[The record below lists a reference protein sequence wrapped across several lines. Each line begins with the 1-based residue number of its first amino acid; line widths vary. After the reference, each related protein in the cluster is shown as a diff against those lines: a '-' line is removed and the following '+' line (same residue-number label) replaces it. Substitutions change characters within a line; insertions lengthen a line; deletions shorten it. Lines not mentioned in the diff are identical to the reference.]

1 MTQLLKHYLINR
13 DTGAYALTKP
23 SGYMSVNL
31 QGLEVVYHLYNEN
44 DIPYCLSTCPDTL
57 EYSVT
62 IPEEQ
67 LTDYQNN
74 PDITIT
80 SSTQREVEVI
90 SEPILVRAR
99 DEDGRFVAD
108 DPATEQDEAWTTEQQ
123 TTTQIV
129 YDLVYTKPHIVP
141 ETEGEG
147 MKVITQQQWDEE
159 IISFDNQQRNKR
171 YDILRKY
178 RDQMLELT
186 DWMVIRSAEQEDTL
200 SLEFKTWR
208 QELRNLPNGV
218 DFPSGFPT
226 LPTELQS
233 HIELQELCNRFDE
246 VRSIFMINDPLTVE
260 SEPV

>member
-1 MTQLLKHYLINR
+1 MSQLLKHYLINR
-13 DTGAYALTKP
+13 DTGNYALTVP
-23 SGYMSVNL
+23 SGYMYVNL
-31 QGLEVVYHLYNEN
+31 EGLQVVHSVFTEDNV
-44 DIPYCLSTCPDTL
+44 PYCLSTCPDTL

-67 LTDYQNN
+67 LTEYQNN

-80 SSTQREVEVI
+80 SSTQREIEVI
-90 SEPILVRAR
+90 NEGQTI
-99 DEDGRFVAD
+99 
-108 DPATEQDEAWTTEQQ
+108 TE
-123 TTTQIV
+123 IV

-147 MKVITQQQWDEE
+147 MKVITQQQWDDE
-159 IISFDNQQRNKR
+159 ITAFDNRQREKR

-186 DWMVIRSAEQEDTL
+186 DWMVIRSTEQEDTL

-208 QELRNLPNGV
+208 QELRNLPNSV
-218 DFPSGFPT
+218 EFPSGFPT

-233 HIELQELCNRFDE
+233 STELQELYNRFDE
-246 VRSIFMINDPLTVE
+246 VLSVFMINDPLLVE
-260 SEPV
+260 

>member
-1 MTQLLKHYLINR
+1 MLQLLKHYLINR
-13 DTGAYALTKP
+13 DTGNYALTVP
-23 SGYMSVNL
+23 SGYMYLNL
-31 QGLEVVYHLYNEN
+31 EGLQVVYSLFTEDNV
-44 DIPYCLSTCPDTL
+44 PYCLSTCPDTL

-67 LTDYQNN
+67 LTEYQNN

-80 SSTQREVEVI
+80 SSTQREIEVI
-90 SEPILVRAR
+90 NE
-99 DEDGRFVAD
+99 E
-108 DPATEQDEAWTTEQQ
+108 Q

-147 MKVITQQQWDEE
+147 MKVITQQQWDDE
-159 IISFDNQQRNKR
+159 ITAFDNRQREKR
-171 YDILRKY
+171 YDILREV

-186 DWMVIRSAEQEDTL
+186 DWLVIRSTEQEDTL

-208 QELRNLPNGV
+208 QELRNLPNSV
-218 DFPSGFPT
+218 EFPSGFPT

-233 HIELQELCNRFDE
+233 NTGLQELYNRFDE
-246 VRSIFMINDPLTVE
+246 VRNIFMINDPLPAPQ
-260 SEPV
+260 EPAE